1 MSPGIRPLARSIL
14 SHFPWVEEAKVSLQ
28 RGLFRVPG
36 ISFEP
41 ELELLKL
48 LRATPGAL
56 FLDVGGHRGF
66 VTELMLRRCPWARV
80 VAFEPNPLLNGKLAR
95 HFRREPRVEVRE
107 YGLST
112 TAGEFTLFIPT
123 YRGYVYYGLASLDR
137 QHAANWL
144 GNGEMHAFDE
154 RKLRVLEYRCQVR
167 SLDDCQLA
175 PLFIKLDVQGHELAV
190 LRGGESTLRT
200 HRPILFLE
208 DVGPAGPVMEFLAPL
223 GYRMYRYDRRT
234 SQVVASAGEQDVNAL
249 LLTPDRLQC
258 FGRPA

>member
-1 MSPGIRPLARSIL
+1 MSPRLRPLARSIL

-28 RGLFRVPG
+28 RGLFRLPG

-41 ELELLKL
+41 ELELLRL
-48 LRATPGAL
+48 LRLSPGAL

-66 VTELMLRRCPWARV
+66 ATELILRRCPWARV
-80 VAFEPNPLLNGKLAR
+80 VAFEPNPLLNGKLTR
-95 HFRREPRVEVRE
+95 LFRGDARVEVRE

-123 YRGYVYYGLASLDR
+123 YRGYVYYGLASLDP
-137 QHAANWL
+137 QHAASWL
-144 GNGEMHAFDE
+144 RNGEIYAFDE
-154 RKLRVLEYRCQVR
+154 RRLKVLEYRCQMKT
-167 SLDDCQLA
+167 LDACRLA

-190 LRGGESTLRT
+190 LRGGESTLRQ

-208 DVGPAGPVMEFLAPL
+208 DVGPAGPVMEFLEPL

-234 SQVVASAGEQDVNAL
+234 SQIVPAPAGGGVNVL
-249 LLTPDRLQC
+249 VLTPDRLQC
-258 FGRPA
+258 FGLPA